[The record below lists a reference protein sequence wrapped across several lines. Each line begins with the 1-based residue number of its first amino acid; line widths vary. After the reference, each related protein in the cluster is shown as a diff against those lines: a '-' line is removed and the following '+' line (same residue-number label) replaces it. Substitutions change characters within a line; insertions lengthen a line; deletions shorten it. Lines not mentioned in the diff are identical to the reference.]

1 MKQTINVKTM
11 TIAAL
16 LSAIGIIIPMFA
28 PKIVIGPASF
38 TLASHVPIIIA
49 MFISPLVTIFVSL
62 ITTVGFLIAGFP
74 TVIVLRAATHI
85 IFASIGA
92 FILKKNN
99 KIMLSMKSAGI
110 FAFFISL
117 IHAIGEV
124 AVVTYFYYIT
134 GMTAIY
140 YDKGYFV
147 SVVLL
152 VGLGTIVHSM
162 IDFSI
167 ATLVWKPL
175 QNIVSIP
182 VNARVKFSRN

>member
-11 TIAAL
+11 TITAL

-28 PKIVIGPASF
+28 PKIVIGPASM
-38 TLASHVPIIIA
+38 TLASHVAIIIA

-62 ITTVGFLIAGFP
+62 ITTIGFLIAGFP

-85 IFASIGA
+85 IFATIGA
-92 FILKKNN
+92 LILKKNN
-99 KIMLSMKSAGI
+99 KIMLSVKSAGL
-110 FAFFISL
+110 FALFIAL
-117 IHAIGEV
+117 IHAVCEAAI
-124 AVVTYFYYIT
+124 VTYFYYIM
-134 GMTAIY
+134 GMTFE
-140 YDKGYFV
+140 KGYFITV
-147 SVVLL
+147 IVL
-152 VGLGTIVHSM
+152 VGGVTLVHSM

-182 VNARVKFSRN
+182 VNARVRFTKN